1 MLEVP
6 GDCNSV
12 PQKKKKKRLIRKE
25 KAEIQIVE
33 SDAMAQSASG
43 MLEAND

>member
-1 MLEVP
+1 MDSCQNFQEIETL
-6 GDCNSV
+6 CR
-12 PQKKKKKRLIRKE
+12 KKKLIRKE